1 MTRHT
6 ASIIYHI
13 HHVICRPALYIH
25 RPISY
30 LAVQASACYKPVVCV
45 CVCGCTLTLSYRLM
59 LHISQRT
66 NQKPRLGHGAPVM
79 QHPYGP
85 HPRPERLVQGGSVV
99 GVLCAGVDQDIVG
112 GSDDVGGVDPHHGD
126 GHVGAL
132 GPPLHPDCL
141 VHGTHQTTEV
151 TEHALFGIPLCADLR
166 EGWRKGRRGGRREKR
181 ECVINSLDL
190 KCPTV

>member
-1 MTRHT
+1 MWFVDLHY
-6 ASIIYHI
+6 IYI
-13 HHVICRPALYIH
+13 GLSLTLPYRLVLVI
-25 RPISY
+25 S
-30 LAVQASACYKPVVCV
+30 QWCV

-59 LHISQRT
+59 LHISQRA

-112 GSDDVGGVDPHHGD
+112 GSDDVGGVNPHHGD
-126 GHVGAL
+126 GHVWAL